1 MMMTAEV
8 AVGLE
13 RPTVRPLASFPAH
26 NQPARQQTNK
36 KNKKCTTQSPYI
48 PSMRSVDAGSTGSW
62 SRSQPSADI
71 LRRYCYFII
80 IMMVCRIRPPLEP
93 SAETPQKWW
102 PRWVVHRFKR
112 SIDPTGKAAEH
123 YCRSSIFGGRL
134 AIPLLQRPILPMA
147 SSSLKDDIGSVAT
160 CGINHSRAV
169 SFELPRRCYLCATS
183 FFVGK
188 PHTNLVIH
196 SQKEIE
202 TTIACGL
209 IAGNIF
215 GRGGRRRKR

>member
-1 MMMTAEV
+1 MVQIT
-8 AVGLE
+8 
-13 RPTVRPLASFPAH
+13 TVRRHFASLLLFH
-26 NQPARQQTNK
+26 HYHDGL
-36 KNKKCTTQSPYI
+36 PY
-48 PSMRSVDAGSTGSW
+48 PSTSRAFCRDA
-62 SRSQPSADI
+62 A
-71 LRRYCYFII
+71 
-80 IMMVCRIRPPLEP
+80 
-93 SAETPQKWW
+93 K
-102 PRWVVHRFKR
+102 VVAAMGGAPIQR
-112 SIDPTGKAAEH
+112 SIDPTDKAAEH